1 MKIIDTE
8 NPDVLVLEP
17 CVFHDERGFFLEAW
31 NARLQNEVKLDLQFV
46 QDNHLGRPA
55 MCSGACITR

>member
-17 CVFHDERGFFLEAW
+17 RLFPDERGFFLEAW
-31 NARLQNEVKLDLQFV
+31 NARDFPERDQI
-46 QDNHLGRPA
+46 GRAVRP
-55 MCSGACITR
+55 R